1 MTMQQLLL
9 LMPNRVENITVRIV
23 GKLQELDSIP
33 INTSS
38 LGSRSGSIL
47 SNEKYKGS
55 GLFIPVNI
63 FGDDEKNIFMMEL
76 ERTLWKSLHEEILN
90 NSLTPDRELIC
101 LNRKII
107 TIWNMAGIS
116 NGIFEVKMRY
126 DIESA
131 ELRGEEHL
139 EGVIKREIDENKLAY
154 KCLIRNLERI
164 ENKNVSGAPGV
175 KNNKLF
181 LKVMDLRREW
191 LRRIDEQ
198 DKSQR
203 PPIGWP
209 KIS

>member
-1 MTMQQLLL
+1 
-9 LMPNRVENITVRIV
+9 
-23 GKLQELDSIP
+23 
-33 INTSS
+33 
-38 LGSRSGSIL
+38 
-47 SNEKYKGS
+47 
-55 GLFIPVNI
+55 
-63 FGDDEKNIFMMEL
+63 
-76 ERTLWKSLHEEILN
+76 
-90 NSLTPDRELIC
+90 
-101 LNRKII
+101 
-107 TIWNMAGIS
+107 MAGIS

-131 ELRGEEHL
+131 ELRGGEYFED
-139 EGVIKREIDENKLAY
+139 VIKREIDENKLAY